1 MAVADFIAPPR
12 AHSGPAHPTSGVTHV
27 RTRLTSDFTILHNS
41 LAQRRGSAAAVGVGA
56 YILSLPDGA
65 PVTVDALCAHF
76 DEGRITLSRALREL
90 EHAGYLVRRKERWA
104 GGVIRTRT
112 YFRTVPGLHLPER
125 EAPNRTGSELPELDQ
140 PRSDGTGPDATG
152 RQGSAIPAPVL
163 PAPVLPAPALSAPA
177 LPAPVLPAPR
187 PPADMPTA
195 PAPDAP
201 PNAADERQA
210 DTDSNADAD
219 AHAHAHADA
228 KADAKADAV
237 PPQSDETDTGV
248 KEPAPLGIA
257 DVDPM
262 AVVILASLRIVDPR
276 LVFTRREVEEMA
288 PGVAAWLAHGIDAE
302 TITQTLTIGL
312 PAVFLTR
319 PARVVGYRLRDEPM
333 PLPGSSRPA
342 PTVAT
347 GLPGTS
353 IGAPLPRA
361 APQLQPWQTC
371 DGGCE
376 RAFRAPEPGSCRECA
391 EGDVAAPDHTA
402 DAATGSIASMRDALR
417 ESKEARAAAPTKRR
431 RIPVRKQPWAGAPA
445 LA

>member
-1 MAVADFIAPPR
+1 MAVSDFIAPPR
-12 AHSGPAHPTSGVTHV
+12 AQSGPAHPTSGVTHV

-104 GGVIRTRT
+104 GGIIRTRT

-125 EAPNRTGSELPELDQ
+125 ETPKRTGSELPELVQSGPDQ
-140 PRSDGTGPDATG
+140 PGPDATG
-152 RQGSAIPAPVL
+152 RQSPVIPAPV
-163 PAPVLPAPALSAPA
+163 PAPAS
-177 LPAPVLPAPR
+177 PAPVLPAPR
-187 PPADMPTA
+187 QPADVPTA
-195 PAPDAP
+195 AAPAAASVTPPD
-201 PNAADERQA
+201 AADEQRA
-210 DTDSNADAD
+210 DTDDGDGDADEPAAAADVRPVPPQLDEADAD
-219 AHAHAHADA
+219 VED
-228 KADAKADAV
+228 
-237 PPQSDETDTGV
+237 
-248 KEPAPLGIA
+248 PAPLGIA

-276 LVFTRREVEEMA
+276 LIFTRREVEEMA
-288 PGVAAWLAHGIDAE
+288 PAVAAWLAHGIDAE

-312 PAVFLTR
+312 PAVFVTR
-319 PARVVGYRLRDEPM
+319 PARVIGYRLRDEPM
-333 PLPGSSRPA
+333 PLPGSSRTA
-342 PTVAT
+342 AAVTT
-347 GLPGTS
+347 GLPSTS
-353 IGAPLPRA
+353 IGAPPPSA
-361 APQLQPWQTC
+361 APQLPPWQTC

-391 EGDVAAPDHTA
+391 EGDAPAPDHTA

-417 ESKEARAAAPTKRR
+417 ESREARAAAPTKRR
-431 RIPVRKQPWAGAPA
+431 RFSARKQPWAGAPA

>member
-1 MAVADFIAPPR
+1 MAVSDFIAPPR
-12 AHSGPAHPTSGVTHV
+12 AQSGPAHPTSGVTHV

-90 EHAGYLVRRKERWA
+90 EYAGYLVRRKERWA

-125 EAPNRTGSELPELDQ
+125 EAPKRTGSELPKLDQ
-140 PRSDGTGPDATG
+140 PDLDATG
-152 RQGSAIPAPVL
+152 RQTPGIPAPVPAPAS
-163 PAPVLPAPALSAPA
+163 PAPVL
-177 LPAPVLPAPR
+177 LPSPR
-187 PPADMPTA
+187 QPADVPTA
-195 PAPDAP
+195 PAPAAAP
-201 PNAADERQA
+201 VTPPDAADEQRA
-210 DTDSNADAD
+210 ATDTDADAD
-219 AHAHAHADA
+219 ADRSGAADGDGDAGEPAAAADVRSMTPQLDEADA
-228 KADAKADAV
+228 DVED
-237 PPQSDETDTGV
+237 S
-248 KEPAPLGIA
+248 APLGIA

-276 LVFTRREVEEMA
+276 LIFTRREVEEMA
-288 PGVAAWLAHGIDAE
+288 PAVAAWLAHGIDTE

-312 PAVFLTR
+312 PAVFVTR
-319 PARVVGYRLRDEPM
+319 PARVIGYRLRDEPM
-333 PLPGSSRPA
+333 PLPGSSRTA
-342 PTVAT
+342 AAVTT
-347 GLPGTS
+347 GLPSTS
-353 IGAPLPRA
+353 IGAPPPSA
-361 APQLQPWQTC
+361 APQLPPWQTC

-391 EGDVAAPDHTA
+391 EDDTPAPDHTA
-402 DAATGSIASMRDALR
+402 DAATGSIASMRNALR
-417 ESKEARAAAPTKRR
+417 ESREARAAAPTKR
-431 RIPVRKQPWAGAPA
+431 PKFSARKQPWAGAPA